1 MDGNGQR
8 GKESSYQDCIE
19 REERGGEGRREK
31 ERGGE
36 GSRGSGRIGRVHQST
51 LQFRH
56 DSPVVS
62 EHQRYVYP
70 TSISHT

>member
-19 REERGGEGRREK
+19 RE